1 MRPYLFGMLR
11 MHDSVL
17 PPPTLPLTP
26 RGWYWCMAVAPRA
39 SKALPTMLHQG
50 GGDAWSYVPLRPH
63 CTTVCPHEPFKLHDD
78 NSIDIVSWPYLT
90 IKAQLHDH
98 TYTRRYEGA
107 WSYIPCSG
115 KGRDRG
121 AVGGRGPAWPY
132 APRKATAMEL
142 HGCIYPAERGGC
154 MTVPGCLRWGYGSHC
169 GSNKASQRPSVAK
182 CLDTASLGTHQ
193 EPLTLL
199 ATPPPHPASNDVF
212 TSLQKWFILRHLV
225 FSPVAFVLFELSRPG
240 VSSIKHLSQ
249 LEFSVTLRNVFA
261 CYPIKRSSPFSRRI
275 ELV

>member
-39 SKALPTMLHQG
+39 SKALPTILHQG
-50 GGDAWSYVPLRPH
+50 GGDAWSYVPLRAH
-63 CTTVCPHEPFKLHDD
+63 CTTVCPHEPFKLHGD
-78 NSIDIVSWPYLT
+78 NSINIVSWPYLT
-90 IKAQLHDH
+90 IKAQLRDH
-98 TYTRRYEGA
+98 TYTRRYEGT

-121 AVGGRGPAWPY
+121 ALGGRGSAWPY
-132 APRKATAMEL
+132 APRMATTMEL
-142 HGCIYPAERGGC
+142 HGCNYPAERGGC
-154 MTVPGCLRWGYGSHC
+154 MTVPGCLRWGYGPHC

-193 EPLTLL
+193 ESHTLL
-199 ATPPPHPASNDVF
+199 ATPPPPPPPMMSSRLYKSDLYCVISSILPSHLCFLNYLALVSRPLSIYLSWNF
-212 TSLQKWFILRHLV
+212 PSLCETSLLIIL
-225 FSPVAFVLFELSRPG
+225 
-240 VSSIKHLSQ
+240 
-249 LEFSVTLRNVFA
+249 
-261 CYPIKRSSPFSRRI
+261 
-275 ELV
+275 